1 MEKTGTILK
10 KYMKYGMTQIE
21 LGRRIEVTPQY
32 INNIMNNIKGPSENF
47 LEKFYDIFD
56 VSEDDKKK
64 IKEYEEFRR
73 LPEKYRKELLFFRGE
88 GLHIEKS
95 EVSVLGSFNSN
106 GVFQYQEK
114 EEKFYFPKLSRNEEE
129 IFSVKLYCTNYIPD
143 YLNGD
148 ILLFRRISEGN
159 IDYDSFHKKVCLIKY
174 KTDISLMKI
183 RYIDKILVLQI
194 PGESENF
201 RLIPVEKCRDIEIL
215 GVLEGYFRADI

>member
-21 LGRRIEVTPQY
+21 LGRMIEVTPQY

-64 IKEYEEFRR
+64 IREYEEFRR

-88 GLHIEKS
+88 GLQIEKS
-95 EVSVLGSFNSN
+95 EVIVFGSFNPN
-106 GVFQYQEK
+106 GIFEYQEK
-114 EEKFYFPKLSRNEEE
+114 EEKIYFPKLSINEEK
-129 IFSVKLYCTNYIPD
+129 FFGVKLYCTNYIPD

-148 ILLFRRISEGN
+148 ILLFSRISEKN
-159 IDYDSFHKKVCLIKY
+159 VDYDRFHRKVCLIKH
-174 KTDISLMKI
+174 KTDILLMKI
-183 RYIDKILVLQI
+183 RYIDKILVLQV
-194 PGESENF
+194 PGEIEKFS
-201 RLIPVEKCRDIEIL
+201 LIPVEKCRDIEIL
-215 GVLEGYFRADI
+215 GVLEGYFRTGI